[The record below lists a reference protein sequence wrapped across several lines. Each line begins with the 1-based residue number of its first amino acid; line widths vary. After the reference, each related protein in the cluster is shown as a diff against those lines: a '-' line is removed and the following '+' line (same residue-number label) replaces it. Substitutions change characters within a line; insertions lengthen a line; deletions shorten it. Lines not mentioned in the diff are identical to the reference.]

1 MKPTKRPKGRPKGS
15 PKDLASRRADAA
27 RLLSQGRS
35 LSEVADKFNV
45 SVSSARRWKE
55 ALTQGGI
62 EALEAV
68 NLPGPRPGL
77 SASQKADLAEVFMR
91 GAAASGY
98 EKKNEKKNRWFAKDI
113 VDVIERLYGITYHEK
128 YIWRLLRK
136 VGISQADLRS
146 RGFRVAQ

>member
-15 PKDLASRRADAA
+15 PADLAFRRADAA
-27 RLLSQGRS
+27 RLLIQGRS

-45 SVSSARRWKE
+45 SVSSVRRWKE

-98 EKKNEKKNRWFAKDI
+98 AKKKNRWFAKDI
-113 VDVIERLYGITYHEK
+113 VDVIERRYGITYHEK
-128 YIWRLLRK
+128 YVGRLLRK
-136 VGISQADLRS
+136 IGISEDDLNS

>member
-1 MKPTKRPKGRPKGS
+1 MRPTKRSKGRPKGS
-15 PKDLASRRADAA
+15 PADLAFRRADAA

-35 LSEVADKFNV
+35 LSELADKFNV
-45 SVSSARRWKE
+45 SASSVRRWKE

-68 NLPGPRPGL
+68 NPPGPRPGL

-98 EKKNEKKNRWFAKDI
+98 EKKRNRWFAKDI
-113 VDVIERLYGITYHEK
+113 VEVIERLYGITYHEK

-136 VGISQADLRS
+136 MGISEADLRS